1 MTQLSDL
8 EISEALALAIGWK
21 KEQIHK
27 NLFIDVLQ
35 VVVRDNDEWAVMQA
49 FDYRDW
55 NVIGPIAA
63 KYDCFPCRSGFGDW
77 NVVGTDL
84 MLNSVWNEDTPQKA
98 IALAVIGAEK

>member
-55 NVIGPIAA
+55 SVIGPIAE
-63 KYDCFPCRSGFGDW
+63 KYNCFPTKMGYGLWDASIAFGTIY
-77 NVVGTDL
+77 GA
-84 MLNSVWNEDTPQKA
+84 ETPQKA